1 MAIKDFLE
9 AFREQTE
16 GLTDV
21 AKGKVNEWLDEY
33 KKAIAIL
40 EMLGFT
46 VGKFTVGMGMLPEI
60 HTSISGSIE
69 NIREE
74 SLKKI
79 IEEHKEETLLVSLLN
94 ALIMARRFWERAELK
109 LTGVTL
115 DVTLGVP
122 PHVKAH
128 FH

>member
-1 MAIKDFLE
+1 MALKDFMETLKGK
-9 AFREQTE
+9 TE
-16 GLTDV
+16 GLADV
-21 AKGKVNEWLDEY
+21 AKVKVNEWLDEY

-69 NIREE
+69 DIREE

-122 PHVKAH
+122 PNIKVN
-128 FH
+128 FR